1 MGTMRRA
8 ACTGVLLFLFSC
20 CSGLAGGVETHNV
33 PASDSQLA
41 EALSLY
47 AQGLCFLD
55 ESHAPTGAATAVS
68 FFRKAAAVDPAS
80 AEINEKLVETLVS
93 LGDAPAALAAQLA
106 FARHQPASAKAWRR
120 VGNLAVKAK
129 DAGAFAESIAAQ
141 RALPPAANLKAARR
155 AQAMLDADEVIGW
168 AELGRDDDAL
178 RAFERLV
185 DAQAEALSAG
195 DDRARRNAGAILVL
209 LAAKRAADGSAGSL
223 LAFADKLAAVVGD
236 KAFAAGVYYELS
248 AVLARGR
255 GADPATVARLCERA
269 LLADPSRHE
278 AVMGMVFP
286 SPQTLRKLDNA
297 AIAERIGGHPR
308 PEALDYPFA
317 LMRLNYLLE
326 AQDARA
332 ATAEYEKI
340 KAMLAAGRDGAA
352 DSPVRHVLGSAA
364 LDLAGEREASVALL
378 DEGLAAY
385 PHSAMI
391 KNSLA
396 YTLALLER
404 DLDRA
409 LDLVDAALKA
419 EPDNYA
425 YLDTL
430 GWILY
435 KKGDYAG
442 ALRSL
447 ISAVEREQDPSYE
460 IYDHVGDV
468 LVKLGRAA
476 EAPAWW
482 AKSYRI
488 TPVDSVADKLRK
500 AGIDPASLRTP

>member
-8 ACTGVLLFLFSC
+8 ACTRVLLFLFSC
-20 CSGLAGGVETHNV
+20 CSGLAGGLETRNV

-68 FFRKAAAVDPAS
+68 FFQKAAAIDPVS
-80 AEINEKLVETLVS
+80 VEIAEKLVETLVF
-93 LGDAPAALAAQLA
+93 LNDAPGALAAQLA
-106 FARHQPASAKAWRR
+106 FARHAPDSEKAWRR
-120 VGNLAVKAK
+120 VSNLAVKAK
-129 DAGAFAESIAAQ
+129 DADAFAESIAAQ
-141 RALPPAANLKAARR
+141 RALPPFANFKAARR
-155 AQAMLDADEVIGW
+155 AKAMLDADEVIGW

-185 DAQAEALSAG
+185 DGQAEALRAG
-195 DDRARRNAGAILVL
+195 DERERRNAGAILVL
-209 LAAKRAADGSAGSL
+209 LAAKRAADGSGDTI
-223 LAFADKLAAVVGD
+223 LAFADKLAAVAED

-248 AVLARGR
+248 VVLARGR
-255 GADPATVARLCERA
+255 GADPATVAKLCEKA

-278 AVMGMVFP
+278 AVMGIVLP
-286 SPQTLRKLDNA
+286 SAQAMRRLDSA
-297 AIAERIGGHPR
+297 AIAERIGRHPR
-308 PEALDYPFA
+308 PEAIDYPFA
-317 LMRLNYLLE
+317 LMRLNYLID
-326 AQDARA
+326 AQDAQSA
-332 ATAEYEKI
+332 MAEYEKV
-340 KAMLAAGRDGAA
+340 KAMLAAKRGGAV
-352 DSPVRHVLGSAA
+352 DSPVRYVLGSAA
-364 LDLAGEREASVALL
+364 LDLAGEREASAALL
-378 DEGLAAY
+378 DKGLAAY
-385 PHSAMI
+385 PDSAML

-419 EPDNYA
+419 EPENYA

-430 GWILY
+430 GWILF
-435 KKGDYAG
+435 KRSDYAG

-447 ISAVEREQDPSYE
+447 ISAVEREQNPSYE

-482 AKSYRI
+482 AKSYSI
-488 TPVDSVADKLRK
+488 TPVDSVAEKLRK